1 MGLQF
6 GPAKEYDPATLLAVI
21 DALENPEL
29 IGNALNLMEKDPVL
43 QDGAL
48 GKAAYLMMLNE
59 PELALDNLEKG
70 FVESDG
76 YMVHMNRMDIYD
88 PLRENPR
95 FQALL
100 KKMNLWP

>member
-1 MGLQF
+1 
-6 GPAKEYDPATLLAVI
+6 
-21 DALENPEL
+21 
-29 IGNALNLMEKDPVL
+29 MEQDSAMP
-43 QDGAL
+43 DGAL
-48 GKAAYLMMLNE
+48 GKASFLMMLNE

-70 FVESDG
+70 LAQSDG

-100 KKMNLWP
+100 KKMNLSP